1 MTFTTLGTKFY
12 ITTDGGG
19 DVLLVYVSAAT
30 TPAAGEDNWTYQE
43 KIPANNWLKAM
54 QILNFAD
61 SPENHSLQ
69 Q

>member
-30 TPAAGEDNWTYQE
+30 TPDGGETNWTYQE
-43 KIPANNWLKAM
+43 KIPRQNWINAM
-54 QILNFAD
+54 KTLNYAD

-69 Q
+69 N